1 MNVEL
6 PGPNSEI
13 KTKCELRGGF
23 FVFDFIGKTADFT
36 SELNEDEKNFVSK
49 NLKKSSSFHFW
60 FRISSDI
67 INLITND
74 KQRY

>member
-49 NLKKSSSFHFW
+49 NLKKSSTVVFIFG
-60 FRISSDI
+60 FVYQVI
-67 INLITND
+67 
-74 KQRY
+74 